1 MHRTLRTLF
10 FFILLAA
17 AGFSADDFAET
28 KKKAETGDANAQYNL
43 GIMYYEPNGV
53 PRDYAEAMSWYR
65 KAADQG
71 LASAQYK
78 LGWMYYKGDGV
89 QKDLVQAHLWFNI
102 GAANGEESAK
112 MVLGIVEKEMTLEQ
126 KAEAMK
132 LARSL
137 FSKLPK
143 GK

>member
-1 MHRTLRTLF
+1 MHRILRTLLVF
-10 FFILLAA
+10 VLLAA
-17 AGFSADDFAET
+17 AGFAQAPDFAET
-28 KKKAETGDANAQYNL
+28 KQKAEAGDANAQYNL

-78 LGWMYYKGDGV
+78 LGWMYYRGDGV

-112 MVLGIVEKEMTLEQ
+112 MALGIVEKEMALEQ
-126 KAEAMK
+126 KPK
-132 LARSL
+132 L
-137 FSKLPK
+137 
-143 GK
+143 